1 MLPDPMKKKMD
12 PSTPIWDDNTT
23 EEDKQKK
30 EQEQRERDGDTIDV
44 AAEEQNE
51 EERLS
56 EFLIKQLQLERGEF
70 PEE

>member
-12 PSTPIWDDNTT
+12 PSTPIWDDNTQ
-23 EEDKQKK
+23 DKEQKD
-30 EQEQRERDGDTIDV
+30 QEQRERDGDTIDV